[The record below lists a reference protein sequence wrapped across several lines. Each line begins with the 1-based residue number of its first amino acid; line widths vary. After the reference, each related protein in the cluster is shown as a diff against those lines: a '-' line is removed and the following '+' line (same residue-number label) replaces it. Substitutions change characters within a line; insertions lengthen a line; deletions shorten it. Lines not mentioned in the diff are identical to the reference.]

1 MEEKL
6 IKTIVDASTG
16 EISEVEY
23 TEEETAEFY
32 RIQNEF
38 LERERIKQE
47 ELESKNA
54 LKISAIEKLK
64 SLGLTDQEISAIIN

>member
-6 IKTIVDASTG
+6 IRTIVDASTG
-16 EISEVEY
+16 EIFEVEY

-32 RIQNEF
+32 RVQNEF

-54 LKISAIEKLK
+54 LKISATEKLK

>member
-6 IKTIVDASTG
+6 IRTIVDASTG
-16 EISEVEY
+16 EIFEVEY

-32 RIQNEF
+32 RVQNEF

-47 ELESKNA
+47 ELEFKNA
-54 LKISAIEKLK
+54 LKISATEKLK